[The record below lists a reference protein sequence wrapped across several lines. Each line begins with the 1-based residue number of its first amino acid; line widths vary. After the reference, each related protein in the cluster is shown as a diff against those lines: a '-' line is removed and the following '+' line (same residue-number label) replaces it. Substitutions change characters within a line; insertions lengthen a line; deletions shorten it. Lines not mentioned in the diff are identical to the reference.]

1 MDSVFKEK
9 LINDINQLLKVSQ
22 NSKTKIKKYES
33 WINEVSN
40 DKIENKYLISFIFA
54 KASFTD
60 DKEYSDYLLRITK

>member
-1 MDSVFKEK
+1 MDNVFKEK

-33 WINEVSN
+33 WINEVCN
-40 DKIENKYLISFIFA
+40 EKVENKELISFIFA

-60 DKEYSDYLLRITK
+60 DKEYSDYLLSIPK